1 MLIKERFLRHLLVHE
16 IIKGEKNID
25 TIYYSYEELK
35 RQINIIQFFLDLYK
49 KESCILNENIL
60 LHEKKLEKLLL
71 EKEKVD
77 NQFSE
82 IEGKEA
88 KIYYYRK
95 IKGLTQEQTAE
106 KMDMSTRQ
114 IQRIEKKINQMM
126 AC

>member
-1 MLIKERFLRHLLVHE
+1 MRQLLVYK

-49 KESCILNENIL
+49 KESHILKENIL
-60 LHEKKLEKLLL
+60 LHEKKLEMLLL

-114 IQRIEKKINQMM
+114 IQRIEKKINQIM